1 MIQLTWAQLLTGI
14 GTLATIFIAA
24 LGALTYHIEV
34 RFNSIEVRFNS
45 LEKRLE
51 SIERRLERLESV
63 FVHK

>member
-24 LGALTYHIEV
+24 FGAFAYHVEVRFKSLEV
-34 RFNSIEVRFNS
+34 RFNSID
-45 LEKRLE
+45 KRLD